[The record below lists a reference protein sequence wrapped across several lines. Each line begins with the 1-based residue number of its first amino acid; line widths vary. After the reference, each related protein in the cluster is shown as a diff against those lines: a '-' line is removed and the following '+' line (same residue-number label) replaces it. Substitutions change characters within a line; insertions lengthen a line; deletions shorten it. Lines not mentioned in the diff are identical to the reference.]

1 MMRRGGAH
9 PCRGGAARGRQDT
22 PAGPGRAP
30 RDRAVGRGGGSSR
43 RGPRTFASPAGLE
56 FDLERLDVARALYE
70 RAIPIFV
77 RVCGPDHVETSS
89 ALLNLGKLETRQNDL
104 AAAWRHLERSLA
116 IRQARLEAGDEGIQE
131 VRQLIAGLG
140 AH

>member
-1 MMRRGGAH
+1 
-9 PCRGGAARGRQDT
+9 
-22 PAGPGRAP
+22 
-30 RDRAVGRGGGSSR
+30 
-43 RGPRTFASPAGLE
+43 
-56 FDLERLDVARALYE
+56 
-70 RAIPIFV
+70 V